1 MSQFYLTALQLSICL
16 GPMALGI
23 FITMKIF
30 NIPDITTDGSYTL
43 GAVVTAV
50 LITNHWTAI
59 AVLPVCMLAGA
70 IAGICTGLIH
80 TKLRIDALLAGILVM
95 TGLYS
100 INLTILGRSNVP
112 LINIHTLFNAVSIFD
127 TDLYN
132 QLFVAL
138 IIIIIL
144 GFLLRYL
151 LLTDFGIAMRAT
163 GNNPVMTKSMGIN
176 NDIIKII
183 GLAIA
188 NALTA
193 LSGYLVAQYQNF
205 ADINMGIGI
214 VITGL
219 GSVLIADALRIWM
232 NVTNIALQIMLVLAG
247 SLLFQMV
254 LAFTL
259 AIGIDPNFLKLVT
272 ALFVLLIVALP
283 RVSQQLKSSIS
294 NNGKI

>member
-1 MSQFYLTALQLSICL
+1 M
-16 GPMALGI
+16 MA
-23 FITMKIF
+23 
-30 NIPDITTDGSYTL
+30 
-43 GAVVTAV
+43 GAV
-50 LITNHWTAI
+50 
-59 AVLPVCMLAGA
+59 
-70 IAGICTGLIH
+70 AGICTGLIH

-100 INLTILGRSNVP
+100 INLIILGRSNVP
-112 LINIHTLFNAVSIFD
+112 LINIQTLFNTVSIFS
-127 TDLYN
+127 TELYN

-138 IIIIIL
+138 IIITVL
-144 GFLLRYL
+144 VFLLRYMM
-151 LLTDFGIAMRAT
+151 LTDFGIAMRAT
-163 GNNPVMTKSMGIN
+163 GNNPMMTKSMGIN
-176 NDIIKII
+176 NDMIKII
-183 GLAIA
+183 GLAVA

-193 LSGYLVAQYQNF
+193 LSGFLVAQYQNF

-219 GSVLIADALRIWM
+219 GSVLIADALRLWM
-232 NVTNIALQIMLVLAG
+232 NVTNIGLQILLVLAG

-283 RVSQQLKSSIS
+283 RVSQQLKGIIS
-294 NNGKI
+294 NNNKSEPG

>member
-1 MSQFYLTALQLSICL
+1 MSQFYLTAVQLSLCL

-23 FITMKIF
+23 FITMKVF

-43 GAVVTAV
+43 GAIVTAV
-50 LITNHWTAI
+50 LLTNHWSAL
-59 AVLPVCMLAGA
+59 AALPVCMLAGA
-70 IAGICTGLIH
+70 VAGVCTGLIH

-100 INLTILGRSNVP
+100 VNLTILGRSNVP
-112 LINIHTLFNAVSIFD
+112 LINVHTLFTYCSIFKS
-127 TDLYN
+127 DLYN
-132 QLFVAL
+132 QLFTAL
-138 IIIIIL
+138 VIIIIL
-144 GFLLRYL
+144 ILLLRYL
-151 LLTDFGIAMRAT
+151 LSTDFGIAMRAT
-163 GNNPVMTKSMGIN
+163 GNSPFMTKSMGIN

-193 LSGYLVAQYQNF
+193 LSGFLVAQYQNF

-219 GSVLIADALRIWM
+219 GSVLIADALKTWL
-232 NVTNIALQIMLVLAG
+232 NVTHIGLQILFVLAG
-247 SLLFQMV
+247 SLIFQMV

-259 AIGIDPNFLKLVT
+259 AIGIDPNFLKGIT
-272 ALFVLLIVALP
+272 AVFVLLIVAIP
-283 RVSQQLKSSIS
+283 RVSQPLKEKLL
-294 NNGKI
+294 NNRK